1 MAFTKALI
9 PVENKQPFEALRQ
22 AIAQALST
30 GSVEGFLKKLEK
42 SNIRVRE
49 WEKALAAGV
58 FGAEAQANY
67 KALTP
72 AEQGMVRENYLA
84 SIEEVDMKLRA
95 KFKKLYGY
103 Y

>member
-1 MAFTKALI
+1 MTFTKALI
-9 PVENKQPFEALRQ
+9 PVEHQQPFEALRQ
-22 AIAQALST
+22 CIEKALST
-30 GSVEGFLKKLEK
+30 GSVEGFLRGLEK
-42 SNIRVRE
+42 ADIRVRE
-49 WEKALAAGV
+49 WEKALAAGM
-58 FGAEAQANY
+58 FGAEAQTHY

-95 KFKKLYGY
+95 KFKNLYGY